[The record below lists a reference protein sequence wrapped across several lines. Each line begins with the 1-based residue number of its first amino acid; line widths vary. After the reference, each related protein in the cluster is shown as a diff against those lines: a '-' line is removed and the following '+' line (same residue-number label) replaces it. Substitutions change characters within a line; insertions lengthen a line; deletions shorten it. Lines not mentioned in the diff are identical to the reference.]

1 MAHPQRALL
10 FGQRGRVVKVLTY
23 DGNGFFTVLE
33 VRGKTERRVFV
44 HRDRLT
50 FLPDPP
56 SSPAEVVI

>member
-1 MAHPQRALL
+1 M
-10 FGQRGRVVKVLTY
+10 KVLTY